1 MLEGVLHLKL
11 LNQSVVGGSKDK
23 HRADD
28 GRLHNRTE
36 SLVIVEKRCV
46 RACHT
51 YGIRWKSITQI
62 YGSLKALDPVPWQ
75 KVGLDQQ
82 RADDIINSLNDTL
95 SFTILWRCVR
105 ARYLKGCAL
114 SSQERPC

>member
-36 SLVIVEKRCV
+36 SLVIVEKRCEGLSHV
-46 RACHT
+46 WFSLEVDYTDIWQFEGSSTMAEGWLGST
-51 YGIRWKSITQI
+51 KS
-62 YGSLKALDPVPWQ
+62 
-75 KVGLDQQ
+75 
-82 RADDIINSLNDTL
+82 R
-95 SFTILWRCVR
+95 
-105 ARYLKGCAL
+105 
-114 SSQERPC
+114 